1 MKRIFLFIPL
11 FLIIIPEISSQTKPF
26 YQRADLWYRSN
37 ELDTPALIWLDISK
51 HEVPA
56 TCGVPFML
64 SDKNINFHRSIYF
77 PDSTAVMRTAY
88 PFKHISHLTV
98 ITVFNVADTVK
109 EHAVWSLDL
118 NGKQLSALSDQRL
131 LRGKTFYNYPLKSKE
146 IPILNVSVQSFSKKR
161 SDSVTFL
168 LGQCVLP
175 DSSMAYFQ
183 GEIAECMVFD
193 KFLKK
198 AEILRIETYLA
209 LKYGITL
216 YESNYVSPNDSILW
230 NYDSNQTYSH
240 AIAGI
245 GRDSVFG
252 LHQKQSCSG
261 EEDVLTIGLG
271 SLCLLNKENTDSL
284 PEGSYLI
291 WGHDQGDMSCDNPYD
306 SIPLWERKWLMEARR
321 AASLSTT
328 VKIKIPQQVKNQSC
342 YLAIDRSGSGN
353 FDSASTD
360 YYAQNSAD
368 SNGYV
373 YFTNIG
379 WDTDAN
385 GKDAFTFSPGHTT
398 TPLMMAALPD
408 TACKNLGLPE
418 NRQIKKGESITL
430 EAKALCFD
438 PVKYRWTNQEGFYS
452 EAEKI
457 EVNEEGAYSLTVNSQ
472 DGSIQQGN
480 TFISYQTSGMT
491 EGATYNVYPNPSK
504 GDYTVEVILPEI
516 SDITLRLYTVG
527 GSLLEEHSD
536 ANKRHYI
543 FEDHLEIQGYYFV
556 NIQSDWGEET
566 IKLVI
571 TR

>member
-11 FLIIIPEISSQTKPF
+11 FLIIIPEISSQTMPL
-26 YQRADLWYRSN
+26 YQRADVWYRSN
-37 ELDTPALIWLDISK
+37 ELDTSALSWLDISK

-64 SDKNINFHRSIYF
+64 SEENINFRRSIYF

-88 PFKHISHLTV
+88 PFKQISHLTV

-118 NGKQLSALSDQRL
+118 NGKQISALSDRRL
-131 LRGKTFYNYPLKSKE
+131 LREKTYYNYPLKSKD

-183 GEIAECMVFD
+183 GDIAECMVFD

-198 AEILRIETYLA
+198 AEILRLETYLA

-252 LHQKQSCSG
+252 LHQKQSCSE
-261 EEDVLTIGLG
+261 EEDVLTIGVG
-271 SLCLLNKENTDSL
+271 SLCILNKENTDSL

-291 WGHDQGDMSCDNPYD
+291 WGHNQGDMSCDNPFD
-306 SIPLWERKWLMEARR
+306 SIPLWERMWLMEARR
-321 AASLSTT
+321 AASLATT
-328 VKIKIPQQVKNQSC
+328 VKIKIQVEDSC

-360 YYAQNSAD
+360 YYAQAYAD
-368 SNGYV
+368 SNGYS
-373 YFTNIG
+373 YFTNIV

-385 GKDAFTFSPGHTT
+385 GKDVFTFSPGNTM
-398 TPLMMAALPD
+398 TPLMMAVLPD
-408 TACKNLGLPE
+408 TACKNLGLPGT
-418 NRQIKKGESITL
+418 RQINKGESITL
-430 EAKALCFD
+430 EAKALCFE
-438 PVKYRWTNQEGFYS
+438 PVKYRWTNSEGFYS

-457 EVNEEGAYSLTVNSQ
+457 EVNEEGEYTLTVTSQ

-480 TFISYQTSGMT
+480 TLISYQTPGMV
-491 EGATYNVYPNPSK
+491 EGATYKVYPNPSK
-504 GDYTVEVILPEI
+504 GDYTVEVVLPEI
-516 SDITLRLYTVG
+516 SDVSLRIYTVN
-527 GSLLEEHSD
+527 GSLLKERSD
-536 ANKRHYI
+536 ANKRHNI
-543 FEDHLEIQGYYFV
+543 FEEHLEIQGYYFV
-556 NIQSDWGEET
+556 NIQSDWGAET